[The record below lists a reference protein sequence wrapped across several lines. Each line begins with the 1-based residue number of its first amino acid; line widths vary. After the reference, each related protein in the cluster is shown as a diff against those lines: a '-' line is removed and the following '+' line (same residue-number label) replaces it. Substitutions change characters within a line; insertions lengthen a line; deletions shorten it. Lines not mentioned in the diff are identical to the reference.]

1 MASRT
6 RRCTAATIAG
16 RLRKAEQFLDA
27 ADTIEA
33 FSDDEDEIADAFV
46 TLCVHA
52 GIAAADVLC
61 CRRLGEH
68 AQGEDHNQ
76 AVELLAKADRPRAKD
91 LRTLL
96 EQKTRAGYGE
106 QPSSR
111 SDRLR
116 AKRAAS
122 RLVEAA
128 RAG

>member
-1 MASRT
+1 MAPRT

-27 ADTIEA
+27 AEPIDTFA
-33 FSDDEDEIADAFV
+33 GDVADAYI

-68 AQGEDHNQ
+68 AQGDDQNQ
-76 AVELLAKADRPRAKD
+76 AVELLARADRASAKD

-96 EQKTRAGYGE
+96 DQKTRAGYGE
-106 QPSSR
+106 QASSA
-111 SDRLR
+111 SDRAR

-122 RLVEAA
+122 RLGEAA
-128 RAG
+128 RRA